1 MVQKDEAQLSL
12 FGKTY
17 QELLAPT
24 EEKISAPCLKSSS
37 KSRSRQP
44 LCLTFRKADGHTP
57 TVGGV
62 TDGALL
68 TEFLTRNTSERLN
81 GESGYTLSSVLETRT
96 GLEKYYLSATACEG
110 IIRRAENR
118 GKELPSLLKEA
129 LMQVIKREQ
138 LSEREVSEH

>member
-1 MVQKDEAQLSL
+1 MVQKDDAQLSL
-12 FGKTY
+12 FGRTCL
-17 QELLAPT
+17 ELLAPT
-24 EEKISAPCLKSSS
+24 EEKISAPCLKSSL

-110 IIRRAENR
+110 IIRRAEKR
-118 GKELPSLLKEA
+118 GKELPPMLKEA
-129 LMQVIKREQ
+129 LEQ
-138 LSEREVSEH
+138 MIERERATVSR